1 MEKDFDAL
9 SVEFNDRATSVYFIL
24 YQEFE
29 AATRTLNRQKSE
41 NIFQQNLNMYLT
53 TLKSRLEFIAKDIV
67 NKNGL
72 IEDINQLQHYL
83 FTSIENYVNEF
94 RYKAVLL

>member
-24 YQEFE
+24 YKEFE
-29 AATRTLNRQKSE
+29 AATGTLNRQKSE
-41 NIFQQNLNMYLT
+41 NIFQQQLNMYLS
-53 TLKSRLEFIAKDIV
+53 TLKSRLEFIAKDII
-67 NKNGL
+67 NKNGFL
-72 IEDINQLQHYL
+72 EDMDPLQQFL